1 MTENDIERGGGV
13 SVWRQVADAIEAEIA
28 SGRPGSRLPTEAALS
43 ARFGVNR
50 HTVRRAIAALAEKGF
65 VRASRGLG
73 TFVEAAPLLY
83 PIGART
89 RFSEIVARGGR
100 DPGGQVLAWATRQA
114 EAGEAEAL
122 RVAGGSPVL
131 VLDTIRSADGVPISM
146 GRSVFPL
153 PRFAGLE
160 AVLLAGETLSA
171 ALARYGA
178 GEYRRL
184 ETRITARPATLAESR
199 ALDLAEGRIVMVC
212 DSVNVDPGGVPIEAT
227 HARFAADR
235 VEFLIES

>member
-1 MTENDIERGGGV
+1 M
-13 SVWRQVADAIEAEIA
+13 
-28 SGRPGSRLPTEAALS
+28 
-43 ARFGVNR
+43 
-50 HTVRRAIAALAEKGF
+50 
-65 VRASRGLG
+65 
-73 TFVEAAPLLY
+73 
-83 PIGART
+83 
-89 RFSEIVARGGR
+89 
-100 DPGGQVLAWATRQA
+100 
-114 EAGEAEAL
+114 
-122 RVAGGSPVL
+122 
-131 VLDTIRSADGVPISM
+131 PISM

-153 PRFAGLE
+153 PRFARLE

-171 ALARYGA
+171 ALTRYGA

-184 ETRITARPATLAESR
+184 ETRITARPATAAESR